1 MARHQTHQ
9 GGQIMFGSRV
19 PTLHPHIL
27 IFGESTSTPT
37 QLKYT
42 ETPTGPK
49 YTEKPKYTET
59 PTQPKNTFAHP
70 HNQTHFRREEG
81 ERTEPTMSSN

>member
-1 MARHQTHQ
+1 MSHLGMAHHHAHQ
-9 GGQIMFGSRV
+9 GGQIMFRSRI

-27 IFGESTSTPT
+27 IFDESTSTPT

-49 YTEKPKYTET
+49 YIEK
-59 PTQPKNTFAHP
+59 PTQPKNTPEHP
-70 HNQTHFRREEG
+70 HNQIHFHREEG
-81 ERTEPTMSSN
+81 ERIEPTARFGV